1 MERFLLG
8 EKEYRFARNRF
19 KAGSFLCNSF
29 AQKEKAK
36 TETMHMITKINN
48 TITIML
54 TLITK
59 KDIIRSKRR
68 SENMYTEIVK
78 IIEGGL
84 QGDKEKVQN
93 YANVLAN
100 NLEKEGEVSLS
111 KKIRGIVE
119 NRRKGLTS
127 LDSFATKPVDTESR
141 MEIVQITTPQIKKE
155 NIKKIFI

>member
-1 MERFLLG
+1 MR
-8 EKEYRFARNRF
+8 
-19 KAGSFLCNSF
+19 
-29 AQKEKAK
+29 AK
-36 TETMHMITKINN
+36 RKG
-48 TITIML
+48 
-54 TLITK
+54 
-59 KDIIRSKRR
+59 
-68 SENMYTEIVK
+68 ENMYTEIVK

-141 MEIVQITTPQIKKE
+141 MEIVRITTPQIKKE
-155 NIKKIFI
+155 NMLRMKYKHLLIFTRIGIIYLKQVSRSLILCYYMDRLDVERPRLLNIFRQ

>member
-1 MERFLLG
+1 
-8 EKEYRFARNRF
+8 
-19 KAGSFLCNSF
+19 
-29 AQKEKAK
+29 
-36 TETMHMITKINN
+36 MITKINS
-48 TITIML
+48 TITITL

-59 KDIIRSKRR
+59 IDIMRAKRKG
-68 SENMYTEIVK
+68 ENMYTEIVK

-119 NRRKGLTS
+119 NRRK
-127 LDSFATKPVDTESR
+127 
-141 MEIVQITTPQIKKE
+141 
-155 NIKKIFI
+155 

>member
-1 MERFLLG
+1 
-8 EKEYRFARNRF
+8 
-19 KAGSFLCNSF
+19 
-29 AQKEKAK
+29 
-36 TETMHMITKINN
+36 MITKINS
-48 TITIML
+48 TITITL

-59 KDIIRSKRR
+59 IDIMRAKRKG
-68 SENMYTEIVK
+68 ENMYTEIVK

-141 MEIVQITTPQIKKE
+141 MEIVRITTPQIKKE
-155 NIKKIFI
+155 TIILSKYVEDEIQAFIDFCVI

>member
-1 MERFLLG
+1 
-8 EKEYRFARNRF
+8 
-19 KAGSFLCNSF
+19 
-29 AQKEKAK
+29 
-36 TETMHMITKINN
+36 MITKINS
-48 TITIML
+48 TITITL

-59 KDIIRSKRR
+59 IDIMRAKRKG
-68 SENMYTEIVK
+68 ENMYTEIVK

-127 LDSFATKPVDTESR
+127 LDSFATCLLYTSDAADEL
-141 MEIVQITTPQIKKE
+141 
-155 NIKKIFI
+155 